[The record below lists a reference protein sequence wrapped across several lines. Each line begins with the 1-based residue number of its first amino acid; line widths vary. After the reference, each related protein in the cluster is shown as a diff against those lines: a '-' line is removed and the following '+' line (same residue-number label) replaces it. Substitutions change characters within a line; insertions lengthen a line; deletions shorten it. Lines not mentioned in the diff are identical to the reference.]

1 MSKKRPPPPHG
12 GKIDDRRAEFER
24 ITRRSPRDSQ
34 AERAFVES
42 KMRIVRTDPKL
53 SDEEKQRALAD
64 LAKKLRPTPR

>member
-12 GKIDDRRAEFER
+12 GKIDDRRAKFER

-34 AERAFVES
+34 AERAFIES

-64 LAKKLRPTPR
+64 LAKKLRPPPR